1 MTAPMFLF
9 VLTGVLAVTVAL
21 LRKRSSISV
30 TVAAVGA
37 ALLASFT
44 FLINLE
50 EPFMVFGL
58 PIKFGTTWRILG
70 RTLALDEGNRA
81 GVGFL
86 YLTGAFVIAGAWVA
100 KTNRNLYYTGLL
112 CIGAIA
118 ASLMVQPFLFAAL
131 FLEFTALGSVIILVP
146 PGQAGTKSGLR
157 LTVLYT
163 LATLAILF
171 AGWFLENVG
180 VTSATPDLA
189 RQTTLLLAL
198 GFAVIM
204 VVPPFH
210 FWLPTAAEESNPYAL
225 AFVTVMLQSAG
236 LFFLLRFLDSFVW
249 LREVPNL
256 FDGIRFVG
264 TAMIWF
270 GGILSISQTSFTKVM
285 AYALLTDFGVM
296 LLAVGLGTPN
306 GFRLALGLTGV
317 RVVGMSVWA
326 LGLAILL
333 KRNGEDQLQ
342 SLRGAVYSLQLPVFA
357 SLVGVLSIAG
367 FPLTAGFPAR
377 WALITSLAPTDPIGA
392 WSIIFALLSVGAV
405 ALRWTSI
412 FFQKSI
418 HQERSTLTYVEWV
431 FLGGGVAMCIILGI
445 FPQLFY
451 PWVVEA
457 AAGMTQLFP

>member
-1 MTAPMFLF
+1 
-9 VLTGVLAVTVAL
+9 
-21 LRKRSSISV
+21 
-30 TVAAVGA
+30 
-37 ALLASFT
+37 
-44 FLINLE
+44 
-50 EPFMVFGL
+50 
-58 PIKFGTTWRILG
+58 
-70 RTLALDEGNRA
+70 
-81 GVGFL
+81 
-86 YLTGAFVIAGAWVA
+86 
-100 KTNRNLYYTGLL
+100 
-112 CIGAIA
+112 
-118 ASLMVQPFLFAAL
+118 
-131 FLEFTALGSVIILVP
+131 
-146 PGQAGTKSGLR
+146 
-157 LTVLYT
+157 
-163 LATLAILF
+163 
-171 AGWFLENVG
+171 
-180 VTSATPDLA
+180 
-189 RQTTLLLAL
+189 
-198 GFAVIM
+198 M

-256 FDGIRFVG
+256 FDGIRLVG